1 MRRPLLNAARVFVL
15 VAFALTLAKASAH
28 SASDAYLTL
37 DAGTRSPGGEIVV
50 RGQWDIALRDLN
62 FVLGL
67 DANGD
72 GTITWRE
79 LRQQQAAIARYAYG
93 FLRAS
98 GSGKA
103 CTVRAMGQKVVNHA
117 DGAYAALSFDIVC
130 AGTPA
135 RLALDYTMF
144 FAIDPSHRCILVH
157 RSGGETATALLS
169 PQNAKVE
176 LKL

>member
-1 MRRPLLNAARVFVL
+1 VVSGVAAGGGSERSL
-15 VAFALTLAKASAH
+15 AATL
-28 SASDAYLTL
+28 SDSRC
-37 DAGTRSPGGEIVV
+37 GTRSRAASSG
-50 RGQWDIALRDLN
+50 RAGQWDIALRDLD

-72 GTITWRE
+72 GTIIWRE

-98 GSGKA
+98 GNGKA
-103 CTVRAMGQKVVNHA
+103 CTVRPTGQKVANHA

-144 FAIDPSHRCILVH
+144 FAIDPSHRCILIH
-157 RSGGETATALLS
+157 RSAGETATALLS

-176 LKL
+176 VRL